1 MSSRHFVEH
10 GRVKIADVVRGET
23 GTYSCGLP
31 IHGVPTNF
39 SAHVSALLRTSQ
51 DRRTILFITCAPDTG
66 FSASVEAIRMART
79 NSLETIADTQIDEES
94 QPAADTF
101 ESQERLLADRDALG
115 RRYARF
121 QLSKYS
127 GRRSRFDY
135 CGSSSQNPGPEH
147 RTGLELGM
155 ATDLDRSQARQKK
168 KLLFE
173 QNKNTKQEQV
183 LGGM

>member
-1 MSSRHFVEH
+1 M
-10 GRVKIADVVRGET
+10 
-23 GTYSCGLP
+23 
-31 IHGVPTNF
+31 
-39 SAHVSALLRTSQ
+39 
-51 DRRTILFITCAPDTG
+51 
-66 FSASVEAIRMART
+66 
-79 NSLETIADTQIDEES
+79 
-94 QPAADTF
+94 
-101 ESQERLLADRDALG
+101 ADRDALG

-135 CGSSSQNPGPEH
+135 CGPSSQNPGPEH

-173 QNKNTKQEQV
+173 QNKNTKQQDMRRLAFAEHEEAQM
-183 LGGM
+183 LCLDEREAYS